1 MKNPV
6 LKYAL
11 SRLAVFV
18 VILALFLII
27 GFDPYFSTFVAA
39 TLALAF
45 SLFFLGKQRNAAS
58 SSIYK
63 KVHSAD
69 DRDADSITEDEVLD
83 K

>member
-45 SLFFLGKQRNAAS
+45 SLVFLGKQRNAAS

-69 DRDADSITEDEVLD
+69 DRDADSITEDEALD

>member
-11 SRLAVFV
+11 IRLAIFV
-18 VILALFLII
+18 GILALLLII

-39 TLALAF
+39 ALALAI
-45 SLFFLGKQRNAAS
+45 SLVFLSKQRNAAS

-69 DRDADSITEDEVLD
+69 DRDADSVTEDEALD